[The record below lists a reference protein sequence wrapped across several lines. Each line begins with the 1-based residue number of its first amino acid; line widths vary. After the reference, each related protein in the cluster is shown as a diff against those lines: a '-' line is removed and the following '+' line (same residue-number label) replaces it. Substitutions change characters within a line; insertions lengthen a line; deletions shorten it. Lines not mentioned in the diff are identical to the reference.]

1 MPTYD
6 YACTSCGNTWELEQR
21 IIEDPAKKCPKC
33 GKNTAKR
40 QISSGGAF
48 ILKGGGW
55 YADGYGT
62 KKSSSAD
69 SKSDD
74 KSAKS
79 DLKPESSSEAAAGK
93 PGGKKDGESSS
104 GGGSTKD
111 STSGSGTSDTGSKD
125 KPPSP
130 SKDKASA
137 A

>member
-21 IIEDPAKKCPKC
+21 ITENPAKKCPKC

-55 YADGYGT
+55 YADGYGA
-62 KKSSSAD
+62 KKPSSSESKADDKGPKAESKSSSGED
-69 SKSDD
+69 
-74 KSAKS
+74 
-79 DLKPESSSEAAAGK
+79 
-93 PGGKKDGESSS
+93 GKKSGGETASSTS
-104 GGGSTKD
+104 SKETGGGSGSSDPSPGDKKSTSSKD
-111 STSGSGTSDTGSKD
+111 S
-125 KPPSP
+125 
-130 SKDKASA
+130 KASA